1 VPLRSAQTIRNKID
15 PALAARPPH
24 DLRAVLSSR
33 SDALPAPATPFAA
46 IAPDDRAGALRARR
60 ASARAST
67 RRDPWNDDRAVTRD
81 DCRDVS
87 PRPPARAPPACA
99 RSVSWPTR
107 VGRLLVR
114 C

>member
-1 VPLRSAQTIRNKID
+1 MREGKERLVAELLDKPFRHARLPTPLIRLRD
-15 PALAARPPH
+15 LSGWTLAH
-24 DLRAVLSSR
+24 W
-33 SDALPAPATPFAA
+33 AA
-46 IAPDDRAGALRARR
+46 AG
-60 ASARAST
+60 
-67 RRDPWNDDRAVTRD
+67 NH
-81 DCRDVS
+81 RDVS